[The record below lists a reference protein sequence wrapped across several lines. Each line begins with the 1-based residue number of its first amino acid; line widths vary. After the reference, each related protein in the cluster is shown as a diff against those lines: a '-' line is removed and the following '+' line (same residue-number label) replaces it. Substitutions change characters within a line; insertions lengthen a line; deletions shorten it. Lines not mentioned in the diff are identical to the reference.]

1 MCTLVILR
9 RSGHDWPLIIAA
21 NRDEMLGRPWLPP
34 GRHWP
39 DRPEVRA
46 GLDQQAGGSWLGMND
61 FGLVAAILNRRAS
74 LGPAA
79 GKRSR
84 GELVLEALDHP
95 DAVDAV
101 DALKDL
107 STTAYRSFNMLV
119 ADNRDAFWLKS
130 LGHGKVQAVEIPDGL
145 SMLTANDMDDPADQ
159 RIAHFLPRFAEAGVP
174 DPEKVDW
181 RKWQELLAEGVPPGT
196 DDPQAALC
204 IRRADG
210 FGTSSSA
217 LIAVPAIGREV
228 RPVWLFA
235 SGPPDQ
241 AEFLPVSE

>member
-1 MCTLVILR
+1 MCTLIILR
-9 RSGHDWPLIIAA
+9 RSAHDWPLIVAA
-21 NRDEMLGRPWLPP
+21 NRDEMLDRTWLAP

-46 GLDQQAGGSWLGMND
+46 GQDELAGGSWLGLND
-61 FGLVAAILNRRAS
+61 FGVVAAILNRRAS

-84 GELVLEALDHP
+84 GELVLEALDHA

-101 DALKDL
+101 GALKDL
-107 STTAYRSFNMLV
+107 SASSYRSFNMVV
-119 ADNRDAFWLKS
+119 ADNRDAFWLRS

-145 SMLTANDMDDPADQ
+145 SMLTASDLDDPADL

-174 DPEKVDW
+174 DPENGDW

-204 IRRADG
+204 IRRGDG

-217 LIAVPAIGREV
+217 LIAVPAVGRET

-235 SGPPDQ
+235 AGPPDRT
-241 AEFLPVSE
+241 EFQPVAD